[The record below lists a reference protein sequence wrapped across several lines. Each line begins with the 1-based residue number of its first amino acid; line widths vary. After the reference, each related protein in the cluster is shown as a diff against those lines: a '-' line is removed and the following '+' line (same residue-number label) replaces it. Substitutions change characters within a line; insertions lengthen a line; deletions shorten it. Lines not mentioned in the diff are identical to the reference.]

1 MKRQMKTLT
10 LLLGVAMLLSAC
22 GGGGNSGT
30 ALADSKPAADSR
42 GTEAAG
48 AESGQEDGGNTS
60 GTQVT
65 IGFSSEG
72 DTFDPCNGFGY
83 TGSPIYSNLV
93 RVNGDNQLENDLATE
108 YTVSGDALT
117 WTFKI
122 GRAHV

>member
-72 DTFDPCNGFGY
+72 DTFDP
-83 TGSPIYSNLV
+83 
-93 RVNGDNQLENDLATE
+93 
-108 YTVSGDALT
+108 
-117 WTFKI
+117 
-122 GRAHV
+122 